1 MVVEYLTSPQW
12 ERHMVEYLTSPL
24 FEQSVVVE
32 YGTGP
37 QLEWHMMV
45 EYLTSTLFKC
55 RTVVEYLTSP
65 QLEWLMVVEYL
76 TSPVLQWHIVLG
88 VEYFRIRV
96 SRILDNL
103 SEFKQSNRLW
113 NARELKRRTVV
124 DYFV

>member
-1 MVVEYLTSPQW
+1 MVILTSPEVKWRVMVEYLRSPQLEWRLMVKYLTSPQLEWLMVVEYLTSP
-12 ERHMVEYLTSPL
+12 R
-24 FEQSVVVE
+24 
-32 YGTGP
+32 
-37 QLEWHMMV
+37 
-45 EYLTSTLFKC
+45 
-55 RTVVEYLTSP
+55 
-65 QLEWLMVVEYL
+65 LEWLMVVEYL